1 MYKYTVEQCRDEIF
15 LTKLINRFRRKEIPR
30 FQRLQEYY
38 DVETAILR
46 RTIGGGKPNNRIAHG
61 FARYISNMATSYFL
75 GKPVTYKTDQED
87 YENAL
92 LWELKN
98 NYINKVNYDVSKEC
112 SKKGIGFYLLFI
124 DETGTLRIKKCNAE
138 TMIPVYSP
146 RLGEFLECAIRLW
159 DEYDIDGKLLAKYA
173 ALYDRHDI
181 ITYQCDAGDMIY
193 RLQDAEGHQMS
204 DIPVIVAWNNEE
216 ITGDYEPHI
225 SLMDAYDKAQSD
237 TANDME
243 YFSDA
248 YLCIAGASEL
258 LEGAG
263 ATGEENEDLDRA
275 SMSLRKNRILFLD
288 EKGQAEW
295 LVKNIND
302 TAVENYK
309 DRIYNNLFFL
319 CQVPALSDESFAG
332 NLTGVAIRYKLIG
345 LEELAIMKQNSF
357 EAAQKKLVQ
366 LVTDFINRKQN
377 KNYDADTV
385 SRKYERNFVS
395 NTAELVE
402 VARNLEGIVSRE
414 TQLEILPTDIVPN
427 ANMEIQRMR
436 TELMEDENIPYIN
449 PGDI

>member
-1 MYKYTVEQCRDEIF
+1 MYKFTVEQCRDEIF

-92 LWELKN
+92 LQELKN

-124 DETGTLRIKKCNAE
+124 DETGTLRIKKCDAE

-204 DIPVIVAWNNEE
+204 DIPVIVVWNNEE

-427 ANMEIQRMR
+427 ANMEVQRMR
-436 TELMEDENIPYIN
+436 TELTEDENIPYIN

>member
-124 DETGTLRIKKCNAE
+124 DETGTLRIKKCDAE

-146 RLGEFLECAIRLW
+146 RLGEFLECAVRLW
-159 DEYDIDGKLLAKYA
+159 DEYDIDGKLLAEYA
-173 ALYDRHDI
+173 ALYDSHDI
-181 ITYQCDAGDMIY
+181 ITYRRTAGDMIY
-193 RLQDAEGHQMS
+193 RLQDAQSHLLS
-204 DIPVIVAWNNEE
+204 DIPVIVVWNNEE

-427 ANMEIQRMR
+427 ANMEVQRMR
-436 TELMEDENIPYIN
+436 TELTEDENIPYIN

>member
-124 DETGTLRIKKCNAE
+124 DETGTLRIKKCDAE

-204 DIPVIVAWNNEE
+204 DIPVIVVWNNEE

-427 ANMEIQRMR
+427 ANTELQRMR
-436 TELMEDENIPYIN
+436 TELMEKENIPYIN